1 VRQAPMGWACLVVG
15 ILVLGCSDAA
25 DPGSSSP
32 EPRLGIQPIKP
43 SYQDSIPG
51 RYVIVLQ
58 DNIRDIPAEARRQ
71 VLAHGGKLRR
81 TYERVLK
88 GYAATLSP
96 KAVAALRR
104 NPNVKYIE
112 ADRVL
117 TGEYIQTPTT
127 SWGLDRVD
135 QRRLPLSSSFSY
147 SRTGKGV
154 HIYLVDS
161 GIRRTHVDFGGRA
174 VAGVDEVKDGWGTND
189 CNGHGTHVAGTAGG
203 TSYGVAKRATLVAV
217 RVLDCDN
224 HGDYSTIIAGVE
236 WVTRH
241 AIRPAVANLS
251 LGGRAGQALDDA
263 VIASINS
270 GIVYTLAA
278 MNNTADA
285 CRYSPARVRAA
296 ITVAASDRYDRQ
308 ASFSNYGKCV
318 DLYAPGVAIIS
329 AFNTG
334 DRSWA
339 TYYGTSMAAPH
350 VAGTAA
356 QYLEAYPRASPAE
369 VTSAILSA
377 STKGRITNPSSD
389 TPNRLLYSRIP

>member
-1 VRQAPMGWACLVVG
+1 MDWACLVVG
-15 ILVLGCSDAA
+15 LFGLACRDAA
-25 DPGSSSP
+25 DPSSSSP
-32 EPRLGIQPIKP
+32 EPPLEIQPTKTLL
-43 SYQDSIPG
+43 QDSIPD
-51 RYVIVLQ
+51 RYVVVLK
-58 DNIRDIPAEARRQ
+58 DNIRDVPAEAKRQ
-71 VLAHGGKLRR
+71 LRAHGGKLRQ
-81 TYERVLK
+81 TYARVLK

-96 KAVAALRR
+96 GAVAALRR
-104 NPNVKYIE
+104 DPNVKYIE
-112 ADRVL
+112 ADRIL
-117 TGEYIQTPTT
+117 TGGYVQTPTT

-135 QRRLPLSSSFSY
+135 QRGLPLSNSFSY

-154 HIYLVDS
+154 HIYLIDS
-161 GIRRTHVDFGGRA
+161 GIRRTHEDFGGRA
-174 VAGVDEVKDGWGTND
+174 VAGVDEVKDGWGTSD

-203 TSYGVAKRATLVAV
+203 TSYGIAKRATLVAV

-241 AIRPAVANLS
+241 VIRPAVANMS
-251 LGGRAGQALDDA
+251 LGGRAGRALDDA
-263 VIASINS
+263 VIASISS

-278 MNNTADA
+278 MNNSADA
-285 CRYSPARVRAA
+285 CNYSPARVRAA

-308 ASFSNYGKCV
+308 ASFSNYGRCV
-318 DLYAPGVAIIS
+318 DLYAPGVAIVS
-329 AFNTG
+329 SFNTG

-369 VTSAILSA
+369 VTSAILGA
-377 STKGRITNPSSD
+377 TTKGRITNPSSE
-389 TPNRLLYSRIP
+389 TPNRLLYTRIP